1 MPDPSA
7 GHRPRRSRPAGA
19 VPPRRRRWGRWVVA
33 SALAWTTALAV
44 NRSLQR
50 VDGPSMLPALWD
62 GDLLLTVPPRLAG
75 GLRRDDVVVAATP
88 SGRVVKR
95 VAGLPGEP
103 VLAGEG
109 HRHAAGRWHRQ
120 PSASTPRAD
129 RRFFPPGDELVLL
142 GDHPAESTDSREFG
156 PVPTSAV
163 RRVALARVR
172 PWARLRSRVPRPLDG
187 ARRRPTVRVVVLDPD
202 DRVLLFEVADV
213 DGSGETWWET
223 PGGGMEPGEGLL
235 DTARRELA
243 EEVGHHDVVALADL
257 HVATERATSMA
268 GAALVKVEHLVAA
281 RLADDTVDPSGWSA
295 AEVRDMVTWRW
306 WTADE
311 LGSTDAPVVPPGLAD
326 LLDEARRALGT

>member
-1 MPDPSA
+1 MFGPSA
-7 GHRPRRSRPAGA
+7 GHGPREPRPAGTA
-19 VPPRRRRWGRWVVA
+19 RRRWVRWAVA
-33 SALAWTTALAV
+33 SVLAWAATLAL

-50 VDGPSMLPALWD
+50 VDGPSMLPGLWD

-75 GLRRDDVVVAATP
+75 GLRRDDVVVASTSA
-88 SGRVVKR
+88 GRLVKR
-95 VAGLPGEP
+95 AAGLPGEP

-120 PSASTPRAD
+120 PSASHPSAD
-129 RRFFPPGDELVLL
+129 RRFFPAADELVLL

-156 PVPTSAV
+156 PVPTSAI

-172 PWARLRSRVPRPLDG
+172 PWARLRASTPRPLDG

-202 DRVLLFEVADV
+202 DRVLLFEVSDV

-223 PGGGMEPGEGLL
+223 PGGGMEPGEDHLG
-235 DTARRELA
+235 TARRELA
-243 EEVGHHDVVALADL
+243 EEVGHHEVVTLADL
-257 HVATERATSMA
+257 HVATERETSMA

-281 RLADDTVDPSGWSA
+281 RLDDATVDPSGWTA

-306 WTADE
+306 WTREE
-311 LGSTDAPVVPPGLAD
+311 LASTNAPIVPTGLAD
-326 LLDEARRALGT
+326 LLDEARRALG